1 MSYQAVDLFKAH
13 SETNGMTRFIGLIL
27 AHYCNADT
35 LAAWP
40 SIDLLMLDTG
50 AAERTIR
57 KALKELETLNEFT
70 IGTRADGTRLYTLTL
85 TCPPT
90 CDGSSNHGRHLAD
103 TRTKR
108 RMVEAARKRAART
121 TTPTE
126 APLEDTLEPGLEELS
141 GKICRTR
148 ETLEPGLEELS
159 GKICRTVRQNL
170 PDIAPD
176 TSLREKEKLTPTT
189 NGSSNDQDPNALADP
204 SMAADAASGGTD
216 SPSDMNALIYEVRHG
231 LPRQLSMT
239 ITPAAIRK
247 ALQRPFA
254 LGITRPQLRDALAR
268 DWTGARSGAV
278 ITYLRELEPP
288 APEPEPIKVFCPVH
302 PRVDITRTECWQCR
316 KERRTSANKTKRREG
331 ETTRD
336 WMERIANN
344 PLTTTTKTHD
354 SPATPGG
361 Q

>member
-13 SETNGMTRFIGLIL
+13 SETNGMTRFIGLVL

-50 AAERTIR
+50 ASERTIR

-70 IGTRADGTRLYTLTL
+70 ISESGDGTRLYTLAL

-108 RMVEAARKRAART
+108 RMVEAARKRAARS
-121 TTPTE
+121 TTPTQ

-148 ETLEPGLEELS
+148 EPLAPGLEELS
-159 GKICRTVRQNL
+159 GKHFRTVRQNL
-170 PDIAPD
+170 PDIDPD
-176 TSLREKEKLTPTT
+176 TSLKEKEKLTPTT
-189 NGSSNDQDPNALADP
+189 NGSSNNPTPNEVSSLAR
-204 SMAADAASGGTD
+204 AADAASGGNT
-216 SPSDMNALIYEVRHG
+216 SSTDMNALIYEVRHG

-239 ITPAAIRK
+239 LTPTAIRK

-254 LGITRPQLRDALAR
+254 LGITRQQLRDALAR

-288 APEPEPIKVFCPVH
+288 APEPEPTKVFCPVH
-302 PRVDITRTECWQCR
+302 TRVDITRTECWKCR

-344 PLTTTTKTHD
+344 
-354 SPATPGG
+354 SP
-361 Q
+361 